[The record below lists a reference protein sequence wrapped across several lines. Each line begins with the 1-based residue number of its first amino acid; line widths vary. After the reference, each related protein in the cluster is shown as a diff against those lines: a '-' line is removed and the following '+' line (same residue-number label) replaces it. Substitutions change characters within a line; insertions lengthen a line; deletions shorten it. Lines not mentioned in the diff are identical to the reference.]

1 MIATGTLDVKFSSPI
16 YATNAELYVT
26 GSYYHGN
33 SSNPENVQVV
43 EFDLYE
49 RAQPGT
55 FADWQLQNFTDAQLT
70 NAAIGSASADPDG
83 DGVPNLLEFAVG
95 GNPSVADA
103 TNAAV
108 KNISLPAGQ
117 FAFQFQE
124 RSALG
129 NVARQFQGSPDLFS
143 WTNTVPLQLSTVQ
156 TNGNNLIYQAAF
168 SVQNFRQFFRIQYN
182 VTN

>member
-1 MIATGTLDVKFSSPI
+1 
-16 YATNAELYVT
+16 
-26 GSYYHGN
+26 
-33 SSNPENVQVV
+33 
-43 EFDLYE
+43 
-49 RAQPGT
+49 
-55 FADWQLQNFTDAQLT
+55 
-70 NAAIGSASADPDG
+70 
-83 DGVPNLLEFAVG
+83 VG